1 MTPVTGL
8 PIMKTMLEL
17 LIRLHEM
24 RCCCERVK
32 RNPQLTDRERATA
45 CSHKQIVR
53 ECLPPEVLAH
63 YDRMKKTQ
71 RALLSCPEVFA
82 MAVLVS
88 TYRSL
93 SPRQHRKLVVHFA
106 TPVSI
111 QTSAVQQNGTTKTR
125 VSAARRFKAVTGDVV
140 GEPWPR

>member
-1 MTPVTGL
+1 MRPVTD

-24 RCCCERVK
+24 RSCCERVQ
-32 RNPQLTDRERATA
+32 RNPQLSNAEKAVA

-53 ECLPPEVLAH
+53 ECLPPAVLAH
-63 YDRMKKTQ
+63 YDRMKKTE
-71 RALLSCPEVFA
+71 RALFTCPEVFA

-93 SPRQHRKLVVHFA
+93 SPRQRRKLATHFA
-106 TPVSI
+106 APPPARSK
-111 QTSAVQQNGTTKTR
+111 AVPRNGTVNSSRKSTRRVKT
-125 VSAARRFKAVTGDVV
+125 APGDVA
-140 GEPWPR
+140 GERRPR